1 MARRVIAMSEST
13 KKTIRMALSWS
24 LGLLGA
30 DRFYNGNIGW
40 GIIKL
45 LTFGGLMV
53 WWIIDAI
60 YFTMKASDTQK
71 RF

>member
-1 MARRVIAMSEST
+1 MVSEPV
-13 KKTIRMALSWS
+13 KKIIRMALSWA
-24 LGLLGA
+24 LGIFGA

-45 LTFGGLMV
+45 ITFGGLLV
-53 WWIIDAI
+53 WWLIDAI
-60 YFTMKASDTQK
+60 YFTVKASDAQQ